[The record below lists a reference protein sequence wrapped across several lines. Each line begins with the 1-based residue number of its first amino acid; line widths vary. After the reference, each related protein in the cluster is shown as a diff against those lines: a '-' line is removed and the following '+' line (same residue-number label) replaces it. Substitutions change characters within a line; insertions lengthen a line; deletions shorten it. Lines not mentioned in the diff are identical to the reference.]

1 MSLFSENPAHFSK
14 SRLKSDLVAHNVALP
29 PAKSRKH
36 VYVELHLKHIQRKN
50 AAEFSSDEEDQVQ
63 NAEVS
68 AVESERMPD
77 LSGLTDDDLK
87 AALLR
92 HGVEAGP
99 IVASTRGV
107 YENKLRKL
115 LQSDGQGVVN
125 GAEQG
130 VLYSDSED
138 EAETLEQ
145 DVEES
150 GSKKEDRAQQGSSE
164 TGDFVYPQCFLP
176 QSRLYTCASRNGEIS
191 PKWNSGNAIKS
202 LERSRPSSQISEG
215 ISRAPSVDRR
225 SGLGSG
231 FASGSVMLI
240 GDSTI
245 SSQAFSIT
253 QMVEEMESSRSHSAD
268 LHTERDVNGCN
279 VQQHWSRINGL
290 DVETPKVG
298 NMKNQ
303 PLFYTPKESTYESDI
318 EVPVK
323 DTFSLSNTTATPTG
337 IYATRRRPIK
347 GAAGRPVQNAYPDTP
362 ASPTTKERREV
373 ERRLVPIQIQILV
386 FLLVVCLLYLIY
398 VCVEDDSFST
408 FATLLDSLDQGADGH
423 EGLALQAEDRD
434 TPALSVRE

>member
-68 AVESERMPD
+68 AVEESERMPD

-150 GSKKEDRAQQGSSE
+150 GSKKEDRAQQGSS
-164 TGDFVYPQCFLP
+164 
-176 QSRLYTCASRNGEIS
+176 
-191 PKWNSGNAIKS
+191 
-202 LERSRPSSQISEG
+202 
-215 ISRAPSVDRR
+215 
-225 SGLGSG
+225 
-231 FASGSVMLI
+231 
-240 GDSTI
+240 
-245 SSQAFSIT
+245 
-253 QMVEEMESSRSHSAD
+253 EMESSRSHSAD

>member
-68 AVESERMPD
+68 AVEESERMPD

-164 TGDFVYPQCFLP
+164 
-176 QSRLYTCASRNGEIS
+176 
-191 PKWNSGNAIKS
+191 
-202 LERSRPSSQISEG
+202 
-215 ISRAPSVDRR
+215 
-225 SGLGSG
+225 

>member
-63 NAEVS
+63 NAEE
-68 AVESERMPD
+68 ESERMPD

-176 QSRLYTCASRNGEIS
+176 QSRL
-191 PKWNSGNAIKS
+191 
-202 LERSRPSSQISEG
+202 
-215 ISRAPSVDRR
+215 
-225 SGLGSG
+225 
-231 FASGSVMLI
+231 
-240 GDSTI
+240 
-245 SSQAFSIT
+245 
-253 QMVEEMESSRSHSAD
+253 MESSRSHSAD

>member
-68 AVESERMPD
+68 AVEESERMPD

-231 FASGSVMLI
+231 
-240 GDSTI
+240 
-245 SSQAFSIT
+245 
-253 QMVEEMESSRSHSAD
+253 MESSRSHSAD

>member
-63 NAEVS
+63 NAEE
-68 AVESERMPD
+68 ESERMPD

-164 TGDFVYPQCFLP
+164 
-176 QSRLYTCASRNGEIS
+176 
-191 PKWNSGNAIKS
+191 
-202 LERSRPSSQISEG
+202 
-215 ISRAPSVDRR
+215 
-225 SGLGSG
+225 

>member
-176 QSRLYTCASRNGEIS
+176 QSRL
-191 PKWNSGNAIKS
+191 
-202 LERSRPSSQISEG
+202 
-215 ISRAPSVDRR
+215 
-225 SGLGSG
+225 
-231 FASGSVMLI
+231 
-240 GDSTI
+240 
-245 SSQAFSIT
+245 
-253 QMVEEMESSRSHSAD
+253 MESSRSHSAD

>member
-68 AVESERMPD
+68 AVEESERMPD

-176 QSRLYTCASRNGEIS
+176 QSRL
-191 PKWNSGNAIKS
+191 
-202 LERSRPSSQISEG
+202 
-215 ISRAPSVDRR
+215 
-225 SGLGSG
+225 